1 MSARRRV
8 ALIAQDPG
16 HAHRFKER
24 LYCGQICRLVTI
36 AVQAARAEEIL
47 KAGLRAAPASIAER
61 ASSNRPSRANNG
73 GVDEV
78 GPQPPQPRGDSI
90 LIRSRHAAETNDV
103 GGRIA
108 AIFRVSAIPPRTDGA
123 PESRTT
129 CIAAMSSTAFVRSRR
144 CYQVCPHEACK
155 LQSTAQRSFASR
167 TGSKE

>member
-1 MSARRRV
+1 MAARRRV

-103 GGRIA
+103 GGKDRCNLPRLGHSA
-108 AIFRVSAIPPRTDGA
+108 SHGRCAGKSDDLHRRDVVYRVRE
-123 PESRTT
+123 ESK
-129 CIAAMSSTAFVRSRR
+129 MLSGLSTRS
-144 CYQVCPHEACK
+144 V
-155 LQSTAQRSFASR
+155 
-167 TGSKE
+167 